1 MKARKHPPVLK
12 WPKSAGTREL
22 TIVRG
27 LDTFGHDVIAPL
39 VQCTVCSWRS
49 YVVYPKEEG

>member
-27 LDTFGHDVIAPL
+27 LDIFGHDVIAPL